1 MERIKLDF
9 PQSDVVH
16 RHPLSVR
23 IADMNYGRHL
33 GHDALV
39 SLLHEARI
47 QAFADLGLVEWDL
60 GGYPSVVV
68 DLAVQYQSEA
78 RWPDALV
85 VETAIPAPAGKS
97 ITVFHRVCHA
107 EGGRPVATAR
117 LNLLLLDPA
126 RGRPVAVPQSVSD
139 TLARAGAA

>member
-9 PQSDVVH
+9 PETAILH
-16 RHPLSVR
+16 RHPLTVR
-23 IADMNYGRHL
+23 ITDMNYGRHL
-33 GHDALV
+33 GHDTLV

-47 QAFADLGLVEWDL
+47 QAFGALGLTEWDM
-60 GGYPSVVV
+60 GGFPSVVA

-85 VETAIPAPAGKS
+85 IETAIPEPAGKA
-97 ITVFHRVCHA
+97 ITVYQRIRHA

-117 LNLLLLDPA
+117 LNVMLVDPA
-126 RGRPVAVPQSVSD
+126 QGRSVAIPDGVRQ
-139 TLARAGAA
+139 AIAGAERA